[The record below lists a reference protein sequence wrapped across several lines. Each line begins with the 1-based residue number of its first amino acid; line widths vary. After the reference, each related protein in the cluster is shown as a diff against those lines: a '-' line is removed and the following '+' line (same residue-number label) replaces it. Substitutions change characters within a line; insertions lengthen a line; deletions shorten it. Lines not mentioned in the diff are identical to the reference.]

1 MTVFDERFMTVQELA
16 GYLGISPTSVYNRLH
31 EWPHMRTTAK
41 GIIRFREAHVEQI
54 LESMTKRPAPPE
66 QKPVRPN
73 VGTRA
78 NRSKR

>member
-1 MTVFDERFMTVQELA
+1 VSVFNEQFMTVQELA
-16 GYLGISPTSVYNRLH
+16 GYLDISTTTVYNRLH

-54 LESMTKRPAPPE
+54 LESMTKRPAPPT
-66 QKPVRPN
+66 VRPN

-78 NRSKR
+78 RRSK

>member
-16 GYLGISPTSVYNRLH
+16 GFLGISPTSVYNRLH
-31 EWPHMRTTAK
+31 EWPHMRTTAG

-54 LESMTKRPAPPE
+54 LDSMTKKPAPP
-66 QKPVRPN
+66 VTRPN

-78 NRSKR
+78 RRNR

>member
-41 GIIRFREAHVEQI
+41 GIIRFREEHVEQI
-54 LESMTKRPAPPE
+54 LESMTKRPAPP
-66 QKPVRPN
+66 VTRPN

-78 NRSKR
+78 NRSRR